1 MRFFIFFHFKKI
13 IQHYLPILLVTLI
26 FEVMDLDHWSVMH
39 NNQLS
44 REHVSYFEECLLTRV
59 SVMFPHYLIHVI
71 LFTRISQMH
80 FFVFLLVNYI
90 WRHRSLNFANMV
102 RLILLKFVWPAF
114 LNYGLLLFPFML
126 EERFFETA

>member
-1 MRFFIFFHFKKI
+1 MRFFIFFYFKKI

-26 FEVMDLDHWSVMH
+26 FEVTDLDHWSVMH

-44 REHVSYFEECLLTRV
+44 REQVSYFEECLLTRV
-59 SVMFPHYLIHVI
+59 PVMFPHYLIHVI

-80 FFVFLLVNYI
+80 LCVFLLVNYI

-114 LNYGLLLFPFML
+114 LNYAYYCFPL
-126 EERFFETA
+126 C